1 MVSKPRILFIIP
13 SMHGGGSE
21 RVVSHL
27 VKNINPGKFDITL
40 VLIKKEGVFLKDI
53 PDYVEIMD
61 LGLSRTR
68 YAPVKIFN
76 LLWKQKPNIVFS
88 TLGHLNL
95 VIASLK
101 LLLPRSI
108 RFIARESST
117 VSLHNK
123 NEVYPALFD
132 FLFRTVYKSFDK
144 IVCQSGYMQ
153 HDLIQ
158 NYNIPPEKTIIIN
171 NPIDEKRINQTIELA
186 PDPFR
191 HSGKINFIAV
201 GRLSKEKGFDRLIKA
216 FKYVQDDTIH
226 LSIIGEGVEKD
237 KLNALAKAENVAHKV
252 SLLGFIPNPYVYMKH
267 AKALIQTSYYEG
279 FPNVVIE
286 ANACGI
292 PVIGF
297 KSPGGIAEIISNAV
311 CGSLV
316 EDGNLIELAKTITR
330 TAYTPFDRQQ
340 IVHQTSERYSLNKV
354 IGSYEAL
361 FLELL
366 NS

>member
-1 MVSKPRILFIIP
+1 MVLKPRILFIIP

-27 VKNINPGKFDITL
+27 VRHINPARFDITL
-40 VLIKKEGVFLKDI
+40 ALVKKEGVFLKGI
-53 PDYVEIMD
+53 PGYVEIIN

-68 YAPVKIFN
+68 YAPLKIFK
-76 LLWKQKPNIVFS
+76 LLWKQKPDIVFS

-101 LLLPRSI
+101 HLLPKSI

-132 FLFRTVYKSFDK
+132 FLFRTVYKSFDR
-144 IVCQSGYMQ
+144 IVCQSGFMQ
-153 HDLIQ
+153 LDLIQ
-158 NYNIPPEKTIIIN
+158 NYNIPAEKTLVIN
-171 NPIDEKRINQTIELA
+171 NPVDEDQICQVIGTAPNPFQETDRIN
-186 PDPFR
+186 FV
-191 HSGKINFIAV
+191 AV

-216 FKYVQDDTIH
+216 FKYVEDKTIH
-226 LSIIGEGVEKD
+226 LSIIGDGVDKD
-237 KLNALAKAENVAHKV
+237 KLV
-252 SLLGFIPNPYVYMKH
+252 SLAEAEHLTDRISFLGFIPNPYVYMRY

-286 ANACGI
+286 ANACGV

-297 KSPGGIAEIISNAV
+297 RSPGGISEIINNAA
-311 CGSLV
+311 CGTLV
-316 EDGNLIELAKTITR
+316 EDGNLAALAQSITQAAN
-330 TAYTPFDRQQ
+330 TEYDRQR
-340 IVHQTSERYSLNKV
+340 IMAYTSERYSLNKV
-354 IGSYEAL
+354 ISSYETL
-361 FLELL
+361 FSELL
-366 NS
+366 NR

>member
-1 MVSKPRILFIIP
+1 
-13 SMHGGGSE
+13 MHGGGSE

-27 VKNINPGKFDITL
+27 VRHINPDKFEIIL
-40 VLIKKEGVFLKDI
+40 ALIKKEGVFLKGI
-53 PDYVEIMD
+53 PENVEIVNLD
-61 LGLSRTR
+61 LSRTR
-68 YAPVKIFN
+68 YAPLKIFR
-76 LLWKQKPNIVFS
+76 LLRKQKPDIVFS

-95 VIASLK
+95 MIASLRR
-101 LLLPRSI
+101 LLPKSI

-153 HDLIQ
+153 QDLIQ
-158 NYNIPPEKTIIIN
+158 NYNIPAEKTLVIN
-171 NPIDEKRINQTIELA
+171 NPVDEAQIHHIIGTAPNPFQDPGRIN
-186 PDPFR
+186 FV
-191 HSGKINFIAV
+191 AV

-216 FKYVQDDTIH
+216 FKYIEDRSIH
-226 LSIIGEGVEKD
+226 LSIIGDGVDKD
-237 KLNALAKAENVAHKV
+237 KLV
-252 SLLGFIPNPYVYMKH
+252 SLAEAEHLTDRISFLGFIPNPYVYMRY

-286 ANACGI
+286 ANACGV

-297 KSPGGIAEIISNAV
+297 RSPGGISEIINNTI
-311 CGSLV
+311 CGTLV
-316 EDGNLIELAKTITR
+316 EDDNQAALAESITQVAH
-330 TAYTPFDRQQ
+330 TEYDRQR
-340 IVHQTSERYSLNKV
+340 IMALTTERYALNK
-354 IGSYEAL
+354 IISSYEAL
-361 FLELL
+361 FSELS